1 MGSIATRDFKDVRA
15 CDLAP
20 LLAPMDSSACISLS
34 LEVRGPQTSGFPPTK
49 QCEDIS
55 QEKSQEEYR
64 LDQDETRTLKM
75 ATRDGYLVDAV
86 VQTVNASKS

>member
-1 MGSIATRDFKDVRA
+1 MCDVAGVQGGSPSK
-15 CDLAP
+15 
-20 LLAPMDSSACISLS
+20 
-34 LEVRGPQTSGFPPTK
+34 LEVLKRSGFPPTK

-64 LDQDETRTLKM
+64 LDQDETRTLKI

>member
-1 MGSIATRDFKDVRA
+1 MAGAQGGVGLNGAGHAAVDGGK
-15 CDLAP
+15 
-20 LLAPMDSSACISLS
+20 LS
-34 LEVRGPQTSGFPPTK
+34 
-49 QCEDIS
+49 EDIS